1 MLRSTSICASF
12 LYNYLTSD
20 SECRD
25 KDGNILD
32 KKCQKLRCLS
42 DTLQSYGGV
51 LSKLSQILSLN
62 DENSSV
68 FSDCKPFSKDK
79 TIKYFKNFVQ
89 TTDLPIEDVDLDV
102 YKSGSVGQVHKCK
115 YKGEN
120 IVLKIQYVG
129 LAEQTLTDLN
139 MLDKIASYLYYF
151 ADMKEAMVD
160 IKTKMYEEL
169 DYNLEAKNQQM
180 ISELY
185 SDNKEVEIPRI
196 IPELCTDKII
206 GMTYIEGQS
215 LRSFIDNS
223 TQEQRNKL
231 GLCIVKFV
239 FENLY
244 KHGILYSDVHY
255 GNFIVKE
262 DSSLCVL
269 DFGCIHKLKNDLLE
283 NVRDMYIN
291 IKKEDKDE
299 FYSTV
304 ERMGIINKDI
314 SQKSKDYIYEYFK
327 LQLEPWISEEFEF
340 TEKWLDVSTE
350 KDTELMKEW
359 ILPQDMVYFNKIP
372 YGAYHIFT
380 KLKLKGNFLQ
390 VFDKIFENINE

>member
-20 SECRD
+20 SDCID
-25 KDGNILD
+25 KDGNVLD

-42 DTLQSYGGV
+42 DTLQNYGGV

-79 TIKYFKNFVQ
+79 TIQYFKHFVK
-89 TTDLPIEDVDLDV
+89 TTDLPIEDVDFNV

-115 YKGEN
+115 YKGEDV
-120 IVLKIQYVG
+120 VLKIQYVG
-129 LAEQTLTDLN
+129 LFEQTQSDLK
-139 MLDKIASYLYYF
+139 MLDKISSYLYYF
-151 ADMKEAMVD
+151 ADMKEAMID

-169 DYNLEAKNQQM
+169 DYSLEVKNQRM
-180 ISELY
+180 ISDLY
-185 SDNKEVEIPRI
+185 SDSKEVEIPKI

-206 GMTYIEGQS
+206 GMSYVEGQS
-215 LRSFIDNS
+215 LRYFIDNS
-223 TQEQRNKL
+223 TQEERNKL
-231 GLCIVKFV
+231 GMCIVKFV

-262 DSSLCVL
+262 DISLCVL
-269 DFGCIHKLKNDLLE
+269 DFGCIHKLDDELLE
-283 NVRDMYIN
+283 NIRAMYIS
-291 IKKEDKDE
+291 IKTEDKDN
-299 FYSTV
+299 FYSIV
-304 ERMGIINKDI
+304 ERMDIIKKDI
-314 SQKSKDYIYEYFK
+314 SQKSKQYIYEYFK
-327 LQLEPWISEEFEF
+327 LQLEPWISKEFEF
-340 TEKWLDVSTE
+340 TEKWLDISTE

-359 ILPQDMVYFNKIP
+359 ILPQNMVYFNKIP